1 MKKVRRT
8 PTGPVI
14 SELVDKKYSSDSLL
28 KAISQQSSTTSER
41 SREHVSESE
50 MSYSEEESEETISQD
65 EASHEN
71 ESMVEEVKV
80 KEEAPSQKTEE
91 VNIPAV
97 VVIKP

>member
-1 MKKVRRT
+1 MRRT

-14 SELVDKKYSSDSLL
+14 ADLVDKKYSSDSLL

-41 SREHVSESE
+41 SREHLSESE
-50 MSYSEEESEETISQD
+50 MSCSEEDDESFSQEEASQEEESI
-65 EASHEN
+65 A
-71 ESMVEEVKV
+71 EEVKSM
-80 KEEAPSQKTEE
+80 EEAPSKKTEA

>member
-1 MKKVRRT
+1 
-8 PTGPVI
+8 
-14 SELVDKKYSSDSLL
+14 
-28 KAISQQSSTTSER
+28 
-41 SREHVSESE
+41 

-71 ESMVEEVKV
+71 ESMAEEVKV

>member
-14 SELVDKKYSSDSLL
+14 AELVDKKYSSDSLL

-50 MSYSEEESEETISQD
+50 MSYSEEESEETISQE
-65 EASHEN
+65 EASQED

-80 KEEAPSQKTEE
+80 KEEAILRKLRKSIFLQWLS
-91 VNIPAV
+91 
-97 VVIKP
+97 